1 MVDEEQK
8 GVFIISNQSGYD
20 LELKIYSTSN
30 RQRLPLILGLPNTTS
45 VERVSYGGAGNIA
58 HPELSSQGDS
68 VRLLFQDGKQ
78 LLHYCPQPQQTGSQ
92 CLPLRNLLALNQ
104 YQVEALN
111 EHTSRF
117 TYTITAADYTLA
129 R

>member
-8 GVFIISNQSGYD
+8 GVFIISNQSGHD

-30 RQRLPLILGLPNTTS
+30 RQRLPLILRLPNTAS
-45 VERVSYGGAGNIA
+45 VERVSYGGAGVIA
-58 HPELSSQGDS
+58 YPELFSQGDS

-78 LLHYCPQPQQTGSQ
+78 LLHYCPQAQQTGSQ
-92 CLPLRNLLALNQ
+92 CLPLRNLLAMNQ
-104 YQVEALN
+104 YQVDALN

-117 TYTITAADYTLA
+117 TYTITATDYILA